1 MAQKMYAHMNKH
13 IKKLDINLGKDFFY
27 MVPKA
32 QATKGKIDRWNF
44 IKVKTFCIAKETTSR
59 MKSQPTEFEKI
70 FANNTYKRLI

>member
-1 MAQKMYAHMNKH
+1 
-13 IKKLDINLGKDFFY
+13 